1 MTLSLYDSF
10 SRTQKPMKPLRD
22 NTFRMYLCGATVQG
36 LPHVGHMRSSLV
48 FDVLRNWL
56 EYLGYSV
63 EMIRNVTD
71 IDDKILH
78 TAVHENRPWWAVAAH
93 YEREFQSAYAALGCK
108 VPTAEPRAT
117 GHITHIIELIERL
130 IERGHAY
137 ESEGD
142 VYFDVRSF
150 SKYGALTRQNPDDM
164 ESSADSEHESKKRDI
179 RDFALWKNS
188 KVNEPSWPSP
198 WGRGRPGWHI
208 ECSAMA
214 HAYLGERFDIHGGG
228 LDLMFPHHEN
238 EIAQSNAAGYEFA
251 STWLHNSWV
260 TQAGEKM
267 SKSLGNSLVVRDVL
281 ERVNPIELRWYL
293 LSAHYRSNLEFSDD
307 AMFDQ
312 SAAFRRIQGFVSRA
326 SSLVGEVETSDVVV
340 DAAFAAAM
348 NNDLSLPE
356 AYAVLH
362 ETVSEGNTAITAGNS
377 ERVLQTLRQVRKMLS
392 IIGVDPLAWKQTSK
406 DSDDLKIVVDH
417 LVSSKIVERAQAR
430 EHKDWAKADQI
441 RDELQRAGIELDDTA
456 DGTRWNVSKD
466 TDGR

>member
-10 SRTQKPMKPLRD
+10 SRAQKQLQPLRD

-63 EMIRNVTD
+63 EIIRNVTD

-78 TAVHENRPWWAVAAH
+78 TAVHEDRPWWAVAAH

-142 VYFDVRSF
+142 VYFFVRSF
-150 SKYGALTRQNPDDM
+150 SQYGELTRQNPDDM

-179 RDFALWKNS
+179 RDFALWK
-188 KVNEPSWPSP
+188 KAKENEPSWPSP

-214 HAYLGERFDIHGGG
+214 LAYLGESFDIHGGG

-238 EIAQSNAAGYEFA
+238 EIAQSKAAGYEFA
-251 STWLHNSWV
+251 ATWLHNSWV

-281 ERVNPIELRWYL
+281 QRVNPIELRWYL

-312 SAAFRRIQGFVSRA
+312 SAAFRRIEGFVWRA
-326 SSLVGEVETSDVVV
+326 SALVGEVSLNDVVL
-340 DAAFAAAM
+340 DAAFVAAM

-362 ETVSEGNTAITAGNS
+362 ETVSEGNSAITAGDTQK
-377 ERVLQTLRQVRKMLS
+377 VLQKLRQARKMLS
-392 IIGVDPLAWKQTSK
+392 IIGVDPISWNQQSHDADEYKE
-406 DSDDLKIVVDH
+406 VVEH
-417 LVSSKIVERAQAR
+417 LVASKIAKRSQAR
-430 EHKDWAKADQI
+430 EHKDWATADAI
-441 RDELQRAGIELDDTA
+441 RDELQSAGIELDDTA
-456 DGTRWNVSKD
+456 DGTRWNLSKD
-466 TDGR
+466 NHGR